1 MKVNLADRQYRRYP
15 HSIGCVS
22 VHLCWIPKRRRAVL
36 VGEVKNDLYKILN
49 DVAVEKGWFIKALEI
64 APDHVHLLVEYDTS
78 HSIAQVVKAFKGR
91 SSHELR
97 VKHPHLKR
105 MPSMWTRGYFHDS
118 TGKVSTAVIM
128 AYINDPDH
136 SKD

>member
-1 MKVNLADRQYRRYP
+1 
-15 HSIGCVS
+15 
-22 VHLCWIPKRRRAVL
+22 
-36 VGEVKNDLYKILN
+36 LN
-49 DVAVEKGWFIKALEI
+49 DVAIEKGWFIKALEI

-91 SSHELR
+91 SSHDLR
-97 VKHPHLKR
+97 AKYPHLKR

-128 AYINDPDH
+128 AYINDPH
-136 SKD
+136 HAKD